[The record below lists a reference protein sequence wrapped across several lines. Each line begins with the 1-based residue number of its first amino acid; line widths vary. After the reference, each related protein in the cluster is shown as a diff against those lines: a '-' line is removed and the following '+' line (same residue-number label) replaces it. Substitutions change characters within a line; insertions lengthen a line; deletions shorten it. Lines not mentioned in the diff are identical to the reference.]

1 MAKRKTQAAE
11 APESAREA
19 PAAMMDTSQD
29 TPEAETASESLEK
42 APGTVE
48 EAGLVRYRVASPGG
62 VYLRQG
68 PGRAYHPLAVL
79 PAGTEA
85 MGVDLAGM
93 LRVGRKPGEAAWLKV
108 IAREGSGWVDS
119 AFLER
124 IC

>member
-11 APESAREA
+11 APESVREA

-29 TPEAETASESLEK
+29 TPEAETAPEGLEK
-42 APGTVE
+42 VPGTVE